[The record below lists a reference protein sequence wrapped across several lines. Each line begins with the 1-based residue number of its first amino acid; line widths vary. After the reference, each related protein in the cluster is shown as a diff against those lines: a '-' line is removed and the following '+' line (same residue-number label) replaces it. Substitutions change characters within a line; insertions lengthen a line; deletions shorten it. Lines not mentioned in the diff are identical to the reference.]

1 MAKAEFKVVGTSPAR
16 MGGVDRVIG
25 KGIYG
30 IDLMLKDQLHG
41 AILRSQYAHAKI
53 ISIDTSEAKKVP
65 GVHAV
70 VTAEDAPNVRYG
82 RSYIDRYIL
91 ARGKVR
97 YMGDPVAAVAAD
109 TPAIAKQA
117 LKKIKVTYEP
127 LPVVIDQEEAMKP
140 DAPTLHED
148 MPLPKNIPEGVKV
161 KNVCGFAAVHV
172 GDPEK
177 TMAEADVVVDE
188 VYETKMIHPQYL
200 EPRVAA
206 AQMEPNGRLTVWAN
220 AQAPFPVR
228 QEVAKMLGMPLNNVR
243 VISAEIGGG
252 FGGKGSGIT
261 SGAAI
266 EPICGLLAMKT
277 KRAVMI
283 VLDKAEE
290 TISTTI
296 RSGARMYIKTGV
308 KKDGTLVARTGKV
321 IYDTGGYSGFGV
333 QAGGRCTNMLGG
345 WYLMPNCH
353 IDGYTVYTNKQV
365 CGPVRGPGG
374 PQAAF
379 AVESHMDSIAAKLG
393 MDPVEF
399 RLKNTPK
406 AGDKIVGVPKL
417 RDVSLGE
424 TIKTAAEKIG
434 FKQVGAQFIA
444 PALGKNQ
451 GIGIATGS
459 WIESAGPGGGA
470 IVKVNEDGSITVHIG
485 KIDMGTAPRFGIPVI
500 VAEEL
505 GVPVEDVTVVNV
517 DTDASPWDAGTVGSR
532 AILVSGTASQR
543 AAIDARNQLFKM
555 AARQLEASPEDLE
568 IVDRQIRVR
577 GTPSKSVSLAT
588 VATNAH
594 NVIGEVIGRGYCDNL
609 ELMAEEKAHGS
620 SQPFTAH
627 ACIVEVDTMTGN
639 VKILKYV
646 AVHDIGQ
653 PIHLAAVEGQIEGA
667 TAMSIG
673 QALCEQVVFDKDG
686 RTMNP
691 SFVDYLMPTINMMP
705 RIETTLVHGYPGAG
719 PYGAKGAGEIA
730 CVPPMACIA
739 NAIFNATGVRI
750 KTLPLSPENVLR
762 GLKAAGKA

>member
-1 MAKAEFKVVGTSPAR
+1 MAKAEFKVIGSSPAR
-16 MGGVDRVIG
+16 MGGIERVIG
-25 KGIYG
+25 KGVYG

-53 ISIDTSEAKKVP
+53 VSVDTSEAKKIP

-82 RSYIDRYIL
+82 RSYIDRHIL

-97 YMGDPVAAVAAD
+97 FMGDPVAAVAAD
-109 TPAIAKQA
+109 TLAIAKQA
-117 LKKIKVTYEP
+117 LKKIKVVYEP
-127 LPVVIDQEEAMKP
+127 LPVVIDPEEGTKP
-140 DAPTLHED
+140 DAPVLHED
-148 MPLPKNIPEGVKV
+148 MPLPKTIPAEAKM
-161 KNVCGFAAVHV
+161 KNVCGHAVVHV
-172 GDPEK
+172 GDPDK
-177 TMAEADVVVDE
+177 AMAEADLVVDE

-200 EPRVAA
+200 EPRIAA

-228 QEVAKMLGMPLNNVR
+228 QETAKMLGLPLNNVR
-243 VISAEIGGG
+243 VISAGLGGG

-261 SGAAI
+261 SGAAV
-266 EPICGLLAMKT
+266 EPICGLLAMKA
-277 KRAVMI
+277 KRPVMI

-296 RSGARMYIKTGV
+296 RAGARMYIKTGV
-308 KKDGTLVARTGKV
+308 KKDGTIVARTGKV
-321 IYDTGGYSGFGV
+321 FYDAGGYSGFGV

-353 IDGYTVYTNKQV
+353 IEGYSVYTNKQV

-379 AVESHMDSIAAKLG
+379 AVESHMDNIAAKLG
-393 MDPVEF
+393 MDPTEF

-424 TIKTAAEKIG
+424 TIKIAKEKIG
-434 FKQVGAQFIA
+434 WGKVK
-444 PALGKNQ
+444 LEKNQ
-451 GIGIATGS
+451 GIGLATGS
-459 WIESAGPGGGA
+459 WIESAGPGGGS
-470 IVKVNEDGSITVHIG
+470 IVKVNEDGSVTVHIG
-485 KIDMGTAPRFGIPVI
+485 KIDMGTIPGFGIPMI

-505 GVPVEDVTVVNV
+505 GIPVSDVTVLNV

-532 AILVSGTASQR
+532 GILVSGGASR
-543 AAIDARNQLFKM
+543 LAAIDARNQLFKM
-555 AARQLEASPEDLE
+555 AASKLEASPDDLE
-568 IVDRQIRVR
+568 IVDKQIRVK
-577 GTPSKSVSLAT
+577 GTPAKTIALAT
-588 VATNAH
+588 VATDAH

-609 ELMAEEKAHGS
+609 ALVAEEKAHGS

-653 PIHLAAVEGQIEGA
+653 PIHRAAAEGQIEGA
-667 TAMSIG
+667 AAMSIG

-705 RIETTLVHGYPGAG
+705 RIETTLVEGFPGAG
-719 PYGAKGAGEIA
+719 PYGAKGSGEIA

-739 NAIFNATGVRI
+739 NAIFNATGVRVT
-750 KTLPLSPENVLR
+750 KLPLSPENVLR
-762 GLKAAGKA
+762 ALKEAGKA

>member
-1 MAKAEFKVVGTSPAR
+1 MAKAEYTVLGTSTPR
-16 MGGVDRVIG
+16 MGGVERVIG
-25 KGIYG
+25 AGIYG
-30 IDLMLKDQLHG
+30 IDLELKGELHG
-41 AILRSQYAHAKI
+41 GILRSQYAHAKI
-53 ISIDTSEAKKVP
+53 VSIDTSEAKKLP

-70 VTAEDAPNVRYG
+70 VTAADAPDVRYG
-82 RSYIDRYIL
+82 RTYIDRYML
-91 ARGKVR
+91 AKNKVR

-109 TPAIAKQA
+109 SPAIVKQA
-117 LKKIKVTYEP
+117 LKKIKVVYEP

-140 DAPTLHED
+140 EAPTLHDD
-148 MPLPKNIPEGVKV
+148 MPLPKNLPEGVKV
-161 KNVCGFAAVHV
+161 KNVCSYTAVHV

-177 TMAEADVVVDE
+177 AMAEADLVVDE

-200 EPRVAA
+200 EPRIAA
-206 AQMEPNGRLTVWAN
+206 AQVEPDGRITVWAN
-220 AQAPFPVR
+220 AQAPFGVR
-228 QEVAKMLGMPLNNVR
+228 TDVARLLGIPLNSVR
-243 VISAEIGGG
+243 VLATELGGG
-252 FGGKGSGIT
+252 FGGKASGIT

-266 EPICGLLAMKT
+266 EPICALLAVKA
-277 KRAVMI
+277 KRPVMI

-296 RSGARMYIKTGV
+296 RSGAKMYIKTGV
-308 KKDGTLVARTGKV
+308 KKDGTIVARTGKV
-321 IYDTGGYSGFGV
+321 VYDAGAYSGFGAM
-333 QAGGRCTNMLGG
+333 AGARCTNMLGG

-353 IDGYTVYTNKQV
+353 IDGFVVYTNKQV

-379 AVESHMDSIAAKLG
+379 AVESHMDSIATKLN

-434 FKQVGAQFIA
+434 WSNVKLQ
-444 PALGKNQ
+444 KNQ

-470 IVKVNEDGSITVHIG
+470 VVKVNEDGSVTVHIG
-485 KIDMGTAPRFGIPVI
+485 KIDMGTAPRFGIPLI
-500 VAEEL
+500 AAEEL
-505 GVPVEDVTVVNV
+505 GVPVKDITVVNV

-532 AILVSGTASQR
+532 AIIVSGTATR
-543 AAIDARNQLFKM
+543 LAAIDARNQLFKM
-555 AARQLEASPEDLE
+555 AASQLEASPDDLE
-568 IVDRQIRVR
+568 IKDKQIRVK
-577 GTPSKSVSLAT
+577 GTPSKSVPLAT
-588 VATNAH
+588 IATAAH
-594 NVIGEVIGRGYCDNL
+594 NIIGEVIGRGYCDNQAM
-609 ELMAEEKAHGS
+609 MAEEKAHGNS
-620 SQPFTAH
+620 PPFTTH
-627 ACIVEVDTMTGN
+627 ACIVEVDTNTGN

-646 AVHDIGQ
+646 AVHDIGF
-653 PIHLAAVEGQIEGA
+653 PIHPVSVEGQIEGA

-705 RIETTLVHGYPGAG
+705 RIETTLVHGYAGAG

-730 CVPPMACIA
+730 CVPPMAAIA
-739 NAIFNATGVRI
+739 NAIYNATGVRI
-750 KTLPLSPENVLR
+750 RTLPLSPENVLR
-762 GLKAAGKA
+762 GLKEAGKA

>member
-1 MAKAEFKVVGTSPAR
+1 MAKAELKIIGSSPGR
-16 MGGVDRVIG
+16 MGGVERVVG
-25 KGIYG
+25 KGVYG
-30 IDLMLKDQLHG
+30 IDLMFKDQLHG
-41 AILRSQYAHAKI
+41 AILRSQHAHAKI
-53 ISIDTSEAKKVP
+53 VSIDTSEAKKIP

-70 VTAEDAPNVRYG
+70 VTAADAPNVRYG
-82 RSYIDRYIL
+82 RSYFDRHIL
-91 ARGKVR
+91 ARDKVR
-97 YMGDPVAAVAAD
+97 FMGDPVAAVAAES
-109 TPAIAKQA
+109 PAIAKQA
-117 LKKIKVTYEP
+117 LKKIKVVYEP
-127 LPVVIDQEEAMKP
+127 LPVVIDPEEATKP
-140 DAPTLHED
+140 DAPTLHDD
-148 MPLPKNIPEGVKV
+148 MPLPKSIPADAKLKNI
-161 KNVCGFAAVHV
+161 CGHAVVHV
-172 GDPEK
+172 GDAEK
-177 TMAEADVVVDE
+177 AMAEADVVVDE

-200 EPRVAA
+200 EPRIAA

-228 QEVAKMLGMPLNNVR
+228 QETAKTLGLSLNNVR
-243 VISAEIGGG
+243 VISAGLGGG

-266 EPICGLLAMKT
+266 EPICGLLAIKA
-277 KRAVMI
+277 KRPVMI

-296 RSGARMYIKTGV
+296 RAGAKMYIKTGV
-308 KKDGTLVARTGKV
+308 KKDGTIVARTGKV
-321 IYDTGGYSGFGV
+321 FYDAGGYSGFGV

-393 MDPVEF
+393 MDPTEF
-399 RLKNTPK
+399 RLKNIPK

-424 TIKTAAEKIG
+424 TIRIAKEKIG
-434 FKQVGAQFIA
+434 WGKVK
-444 PALGKNQ
+444 LEKNQ
-451 GIGIATGS
+451 GIGLATGS
-459 WIESAGPGGGA
+459 WIESAGPGGGS
-470 IVKVNEDGSITVHIG
+470 IVKVNEDGSVTVHIG
-485 KIDMGTAPRFGIPVI
+485 KIDMGTIPGFGIPMI

-532 AILVSGTASQR
+532 GILVSGTASR
-543 AAIDARNQLFKM
+543 LAAIDARNQIFKM
-555 AARQLEASPEDLE
+555 AASQLEASPDDLE
-568 IVDRQIRVR
+568 IVDKQVRVK
-577 GTPSKSVSLAT
+577 GTPAKSVPLAT
-588 VATNAH
+588 IATNAH
-594 NVIGEVIGRGYCDNL
+594 NVIGEVIGRGYFDNVAAV
-609 ELMAEEKAHGS
+609 AEEKAHGS

-627 ACIVEVDTMTGN
+627 ACIVEVNPDTGN

-653 PIHLAAVEGQIEGA
+653 PIHKAAVEGQIEGA
-667 TAMSIG
+667 AAMSIG
-673 QALCEQVVFDKDG
+673 QALCEQVVFDDNG

-705 RIETTLVHGYPGAG
+705 RIETTLVPGFPGSG

-739 NAIFNATGVRI
+739 NAIYNATGVRI
-750 KTLPLSPENVLR
+750 RTLPLSPENVLR
-762 GLKAAGKA
+762 GLKTAGKA

>member
-1 MAKAEFKVVGTSPAR
+1 MAKPELKIIGSSPAR
-16 MGGVDRVIG
+16 MGGVERVVG
-25 KGIYG
+25 KGVYG

-53 ISIDTSEAKKVP
+53 VSIDTSEAKKIP

-70 VTAEDAPNVRYG
+70 VTAADAPNVRYG
-82 RSYIDRYIL
+82 RSYFDRHIL
-91 ARGKVR
+91 ARDKVR
-97 YMGDPVAAVAAD
+97 FMGDPVAAVAAES
-109 TPAIAKQA
+109 PAIAKQA
-117 LKKIKVTYEP
+117 LKKIKVVYEP
-127 LPVVIDQEEAMKP
+127 LPVVIDPEEATKP
-140 DAPTLHED
+140 EAPTLHED
-148 MPLPKNIPEGVKV
+148 MPLPKSIPADAKLKNI
-161 KNVCGFAAVHV
+161 CGHAVVHV

-177 TMAEADVVVDE
+177 AMAEADVVVEE

-200 EPRVAA
+200 EPRIAA
-206 AQMEPNGRLTVWAN
+206 AQMEPNGRLIVWAN

-228 QEVAKMLGMPLNNVR
+228 QETAKTLGLFLNNVR
-243 VISAEIGGG
+243 VISAGLGGG

-266 EPICGLLAMKT
+266 EPICGLLAIKAN
-277 KRAVMI
+277 RPVMI

-296 RSGARMYIKTGV
+296 RAGAKMYIKTGV
-308 KKDGTLVARTGKV
+308 KKDGTIVARTGKV
-321 IYDTGGYSGFGV
+321 FYDAGGYSGFGV

-406 AGDKIVGVPKL
+406 PGDKIVGVPKL

-424 TIKTAAEKIG
+424 TIRIAKEKIG
-434 FKQVGAQFIA
+434 WGKVK
-444 PALGKNQ
+444 LEKNQ

-470 IVKVNEDGSITVHIG
+470 IVKVNEDGSVTVHIG
-485 KIDMGTAPRFGIPVI
+485 KIDMGTIPGFGIPMI

-532 AILVSGTASQR
+532 GILVSGTASR
-543 AAIDARNQLFKM
+543 LAAIDARNQIFKM
-555 AARQLEASPEDLE
+555 AASQLEASPDDLE
-568 IVDRQIRVR
+568 IVNKQIRVK
-577 GTPSKSVSLAT
+577 GTPAKAVALAA

-594 NVIGEVIGRGYCDNL
+594 NVIGEVIGRGYFDNVAAG
-609 ELMAEEKAHGS
+609 AEEKQHGS

-627 ACIVEVDTMTGN
+627 ACIVEVNPDTGN

-653 PIHLAAVEGQIEGA
+653 PIHKAAAEGQIEGA
-667 TAMSIG
+667 AAMSIG
-673 QALCEQVVFDKDG
+673 QALCEQVVFDTNG

-705 RIETTLVHGYPGAG
+705 RIETTLVSGYPGAG

-730 CVPPMACIA
+730 CVPPMAAIA
-739 NAIFNATGVRI
+739 NAIYNAAGVRI
-750 KTLPLSPENVLR
+750 TKLPLSPENVLR
-762 GLKAAGKA
+762 ALKEAGKA

>member
-1 MAKAEFKVVGTSPAR
+1 MTLVVGKRVRPLDWERRT
-16 MGGVDRVIG
+16 GGEDAYAGDISFEGLLIG
-25 KGIYG
+25 R
-30 IDLMLKDQLHG
+30 
-41 AILRSQYAHAKI
+41 ILRSPHPHAEIAHL
-53 ISIDTSEAKKVP
+53 DTSRARSLP

-70 VTAEDAPNVRYG
+70 VTAADAPDVRYG

-91 ARGKVR
+91 ARHKVR
-97 YMGDPVAAVAAD
+97 FMGDPVAAVAAD

-117 LKKIKVTYEP
+117 LKKIKVVYEP
-127 LPVVIDQEEAMKP
+127 LPVLIDQEDAMRP
-140 DAPTLHED
+140 DAPTLHDD
-148 MPLPKNIPEGVKV
+148 MPLPKNLPEGVKV
-161 KNVCGFAAVHV
+161 KNVCGFATVRV
-172 GDPEK
+172 GDAEK
-177 TMAEADVVVDE
+177 AMAEADIVVDE

-200 EPRVAA
+200 EPRIAA
-206 AQMEPNGRLTVWAN
+206 AQVEPNGRLTVWAN

-228 QEVAKMLGMPLNNVR
+228 QEVAKMLGLPLNNVR
-243 VISAEIGGG
+243 VISAELGGG

-261 SGAAI
+261 SGAAV
-266 EPICGLLAMKT
+266 EPICALLAIKA
-277 KRAVMI
+277 KRPVMI

-296 RSGARMYIKTGV
+296 RSGAKMYIKTGV
-308 KKDGTLVARTGKV
+308 KKDGAIVARIGKV
-321 IYDTGGYSGFGV
+321 IYDAGGYSGFGV

-379 AVESHMDSIAAKLG
+379 AVESHMDSIAARLG
-393 MDPVEF
+393 MDPAEF
-399 RLKNTPK
+399 RLKNIPK

-424 TIKTAAEKIG
+424 TIRIAKEKIG
-434 FKQVGAQFIA
+434 WGNVK
-444 PALGKNQ
+444 LEKNQ
-451 GIGIATGS
+451 GIGMATGS

-470 IVKVNEDGSITVHIG
+470 TIKINEDGSVTVHIG
-485 KIDMGTAPRFGIPVI
+485 KIDMGTIPGFGIPLI

-505 GVPVEDVTVVNV
+505 GIPVSDVTVANV

-532 AILVSGTASQR
+532 GILVSGTASR
-543 AAIDARNQLFKM
+543 LAAIDARNQLFKM

-594 NVIGEVIGRGYCDNL
+594 TVIGEVIGRGYCDNL
-609 ELMAEEKAHGS
+609 QLMAEEKAHGS

-627 ACIVEVDTMTGN
+627 ACIVEVSPDTGN

-653 PIHLAAVEGQIEGA
+653 PIHKAAVEGQIEGA

-705 RIETTLVHGYPGAG
+705 RIETTLVEGYPGAG

-762 GLKAAGKA
+762 GLKEAGKA

>member
-1 MAKAEFKVVGTSPAR
+1 MAKAELKIIGSSPAR
-16 MGGVDRVIG
+16 MGGVERVVG
-25 KGIYG
+25 KGVYG

-41 AILRSQYAHAKI
+41 AILRSQYAHANI
-53 ISIDTSEAKKVP
+53 VSIDTSEAKKIP

-70 VTAEDAPNVRYG
+70 VTAADAPNVRYG
-82 RSYIDRYIL
+82 RSYIDRHIL

-97 YMGDPVAAVAAD
+97 FMGDPVAAVAAES
-109 TPAIAKQA
+109 PAIAKQA
-117 LKKIKVTYEP
+117 LKKIKVVYEP
-127 LPVVIDQEEAMKP
+127 LPVAIDPEEATKP
-140 DAPTLHED
+140 AAPTLHED
-148 MPLPKNIPEGVKV
+148 MPLPKTIPADAGLKNICGHAVVKV
-161 KNVCGFAAVHV
+161 
-172 GDPEK
+172 GDAEK
-177 TMAEADVVVDE
+177 AMAEADLVVDE

-200 EPRVAA
+200 EPRIAA

-228 QEVAKMLGMPLNNVR
+228 QEVAKTLGLALNNVR
-243 VISAEIGGG
+243 VISAGLGGG

-261 SGAAI
+261 SGAAV
-266 EPICGLLAMKT
+266 EPICGLLAIKA
-277 KRAVMI
+277 KRPVMI

-296 RSGARMYIKTGV
+296 RAGAKMYIKTGV
-308 KKDGTLVARTGKV
+308 KKDGTIVARTGKV
-321 IYDTGGYSGFGV
+321 FYDAGGYSGFGV
-333 QAGGRCTNMLGG
+333 QAGGRCANMLGG

-353 IDGYTVYTNKQV
+353 IEGYSVYTNKQV

-393 MDPVEF
+393 MDPTEF
-399 RLKNTPK
+399 RLKNMPK

-424 TIKTAAEKIG
+424 TIKIAKEKIG
-434 FKQVGAQFIA
+434 WGKVK
-444 PALGKNQ
+444 LEKNQ
-451 GIGIATGS
+451 GIGLATGS
-459 WIESAGPGGGA
+459 WIESAGPGGGS
-470 IVKVNEDGSITVHIG
+470 IVKVNEDGSVTVHIG
-485 KIDMGTAPRFGIPVI
+485 KIDMGTIPGFGIPMI

-505 GVPVEDVTVVNV
+505 GIPVSDVTVVNV

-532 AILVSGTASQR
+532 GILVSGTASR
-543 AAIDARNQLFKM
+543 LAAIDARNQIFKM
-555 AARQLEASPEDLE
+555 ASSKLEASPDDLE
-568 IVDRQIRVR
+568 IVDKQIRVK
-577 GTPSKSVSLAT
+577 GTPAKAVALAT
-588 VATNAH
+588 VATDAH

-609 ELMAEEKAHGS
+609 ALMAEEKAHGS
-620 SQPFTAH
+620 SQPFTTH
-627 ACIVEVDTMTGN
+627 ACIVEVSPDTGN

-653 PIHLAAVEGQIEGA
+653 PIHRAAAEGQIEGA
-667 TAMSIG
+667 AAMSIG
-673 QALCEQVVFDKDG
+673 QALCEQVVFDQNGK
-686 RTMNP
+686 TMNP

-705 RIETTLVHGYPGAG
+705 RIETTLVEGYPGAG

-750 KTLPLSPENVLR
+750 NKLPLSPENVLR

>member
-1 MAKAEFKVVGTSPAR
+1 MAKAEFKIIGTSPAR
-16 MGGVDRVIG
+16 MGGVERVVG
-25 KGIYG
+25 KGVYG

-53 ISIDTSEAKKVP
+53 VSIDTSEAKKIP
-65 GVHAV
+65 GVHTV
-70 VTAEDAPNVRYG
+70 VTAADAPNVRFG
-82 RSYIDRYIL
+82 RSYFDRHIL
-91 ARGKVR
+91 ARDKVR
-97 YMGDPVAAVAAD
+97 FMGDPVAAVAAES
-109 TPAIAKQA
+109 PAIAKQA
-117 LKKIKVTYEP
+117 LKKIKVVYEP
-127 LPVVIDQEEAMKP
+127 LPVAIDPEEATKP
-140 DAPTLHED
+140 EAPTLHED
-148 MPLPKNIPEGVKV
+148 MPLPKSIPADAKLKNI
-161 KNVCGFAAVHV
+161 CGHAVAHV
-172 GDPEK
+172 GDAEK
-177 TMAEADVVVDE
+177 AMAEADVVVEE

-200 EPRVAA
+200 EPRIAA

-228 QEVAKMLGMPLNNVR
+228 QETAKTLGLSLNNVR
-243 VISAEIGGG
+243 VISAGLGGG

-266 EPICGLLAMKT
+266 EPICGLLAIKA
-277 KRAVMI
+277 KRPVMI

-296 RSGARMYIKTGV
+296 RAGAKMYIKTGV
-308 KKDGTLVARTGKV
+308 KKDGTIVARTGKV
-321 IYDTGGYSGFGV
+321 FYDAGGYSGFGV

-406 AGDKIVGVPKL
+406 PGDKIVGVPKL

-424 TIKTAAEKIG
+424 TIRIAKEKIG
-434 FKQVGAQFIA
+434 WGKVK
-444 PALGKNQ
+444 LEKNQ

-470 IVKVNEDGSITVHIG
+470 IVKVNEDGSVTVHIG
-485 KIDMGTAPRFGIPVI
+485 KIDMGTIPGFGIPMI

-532 AILVSGTASQR
+532 GILVSGTASR
-543 AAIDARNQLFKM
+543 LAAIDARNQIFKM
-555 AARQLEASPEDLE
+555 AASQLEASPDDLE
-568 IVDRQIRVR
+568 IVDKQIRVK
-577 GTPSKSVSLAT
+577 GTPAKAVALAT
-588 VATNAH
+588 IATNAH
-594 NVIGEVIGRGYCDNL
+594 NVIGEVIGRGYFDNVAAV
-609 ELMAEEKAHGS
+609 AEEKQHGS

-627 ACIVEVDTMTGN
+627 ACIVEVNPDTGN

-653 PIHLAAVEGQIEGA
+653 PIHKAAVEGQIEGA
-667 TAMSIG
+667 AAMSIG
-673 QALCEQVVFDKDG
+673 QALCEQVVFDTNG

-705 RIETTLVHGYPGAG
+705 RIETTLVSGYPGAG

-730 CVPPMACIA
+730 CVPPMAAIA
-739 NAIFNATGVRI
+739 NAIYNATGVRI

-762 GLKAAGKA
+762 ALKEAGKA

>member
-16 MGGVDRVIG
+16 MGGVERVVG

-30 IDLMLKDQLHG
+30 IDLMLKDELHG
-41 AILRSQYAHAKI
+41 GILRSQYAHAKI
-53 ISIDTSEAKKVP
+53 VSIDTSEAKKIP

-70 VTAEDAPNVRYG
+70 VTAADAPDVRYG

-91 ARGKVR
+91 ARNKVR
-97 YMGDPVAAVAAD
+97 YMGDPVAAVAAE
-109 TPAIAKQA
+109 TPAIVKQA
-117 LKKIKVTYEP
+117 LKKIKVVYEP
-127 LPVVIDQEEAMKP
+127 LPVVIDSEEAMKP
-140 DAPTLHED
+140 EAPTLHED
-148 MPLPKNIPEGVKV
+148 MPLPKNLPEGVKV
-161 KNVCGFAAVHV
+161 KNVCSYTAVHV
-172 GDPEK
+172 GEPEK
-177 TMAEADVVVDE
+177 AMAEADVVVDE

-200 EPRVAA
+200 EPRMAA
-206 AQMEPNGRLTVWAN
+206 AQVEANGRLTIWAN
-220 AQAPFPVR
+220 AQAPFSIR
-228 QEVAKMLGMPLNNVR
+228 AETAKMLGLPLNSVR
-243 VISAEIGGG
+243 IISAELGGG

-261 SGAAI
+261 SGAAV
-266 EPICGLLAMKT
+266 EPICGLLAMKA

-296 RSGARMYIKTGV
+296 RAGAKMYIKTGV
-308 KKDGTLVARTGKV
+308 KKDGTIVARIGKV
-321 IYDTGGYSGFGV
+321 IYDTGGYSGFGA

-393 MDPVEF
+393 MDPTEF
-399 RLKNTPK
+399 RLKNIPK

-424 TIKTAAEKIG
+424 TIRIAKEKIG
-434 FKQVGAQFIA
+434 WGKVK
-444 PALGKNQ
+444 LEKNQ
-451 GIGIATGS
+451 GIGLATGS

-470 IVKVNEDGSITVHIG
+470 IVKVNEDGSVTVHIG
-485 KIDMGTAPRFGIPVI
+485 KIDMGTIPGFGIPMI

-505 GVPVEDVTVVNV
+505 GIPTSDVTVVNV

-532 AILVSGTASQR
+532 GILVSGTASR
-543 AAIDARNQLFKM
+543 LAAIDARNQLFKM

-577 GTPSKSVSLAT
+577 GTPSKSVSLA
-588 VATNAH
+588 VIATAAH

-609 ELMAEEKAHGS
+609 ELVAEDKAHGS

-627 ACIVEVDTMTGN
+627 ACIVEVNRDTGN

-667 TAMSIG
+667 AAMSIG

-686 RTMNP
+686 KTMNP

-705 RIETTLVHGYPGAG
+705 HIETTLVRGYPGSG

-739 NAIFNATGVRI
+739 NAIFNATGVRVN
-750 KTLPLSPENVLR
+750 KLPLSPENVLR
-762 GLKAAGKA
+762 ALKEAGKA

>member
-1 MAKAEFKVVGTSPAR
+1 MAKAELKVIGTSPAR
-16 MGGVDRVIG
+16 MGGVERVIG
-25 KGIYG
+25 KGVYG

-41 AILRSQYAHAKI
+41 VILRSQYAHAKI
-53 ISIDTSEAKKVP
+53 VSIDTSEAKKIP

-70 VTAEDAPNVRYG
+70 VTADDAPNVRYG
-82 RSYIDRYIL
+82 RSYIDRHIL

-97 YMGDPVAAVAAD
+97 FMGDPVAAVAAES
-109 TPAIAKQA
+109 PSIAKQA
-117 LKKIKVTYEP
+117 LKKIKIVYDP
-127 LPVVIDQEEAMKP
+127 LPVVIDPEEATKAN
-140 DAPTLHED
+140 APTLHED
-148 MPLPKNIPEGVKV
+148 MPLPKTIPADAGLRNI
-161 KNVCGFAAVHV
+161 CGHTAVRV
-172 GDPEK
+172 GDAAK
-177 TMAEADVVVDE
+177 AMAEADIVVDE

-200 EPRVAA
+200 EPRIAA

-228 QEVAKMLGMPLNNVR
+228 QEVAKTLGLPLNSVR
-243 VISAEIGGG
+243 VISAGLGGG

-266 EPICGLLAMKT
+266 EPICGLLAIKA
-277 KRAVMI
+277 KRPVMI

-296 RSGARMYIKTGV
+296 RAGARMYIKTGV
-308 KKDGTLVARTGKV
+308 KKDGTIVARTGKV
-321 IYDTGGYSGFGV
+321 FYDAGGYSGFGV

-379 AVESHMDSIAAKLG
+379 AVESHMDSIAAKLD
-393 MDPVEF
+393 MDPAEF
-399 RLKNTPK
+399 RLKNIPK

-424 TIKTAAEKIG
+424 TIRTAAEKIG
-434 FKQVGAQFIA
+434 YNQVGAKFIA
-444 PALGKNQ
+444 PSLGKNQ

-470 IVKVNEDGSITVHIG
+470 IVKVNEDGSVTVHIG
-485 KIDMGTAPRFGIPVI
+485 KIDMGTIPGFGIPMI

-505 GVPVEDVTVVNV
+505 GIPVSDVTVVNV

-532 AILVSGTASQR
+532 GILVSGTASR
-543 AAIDARNQLFKM
+543 LAAIDARNQLLKM
-555 AARQLEASPEDLE
+555 AASKLEASPDDLE
-568 IVDRQIRVR
+568 IVDKQIRVK
-577 GTPSKSVSLAT
+577 GTPAKSVSLAA
-588 VATNAH
+588 VATDAH

-609 ELMAEEKAHGS
+609 QLVAEEKAHGS
-620 SQPFTAH
+620 SQPFTTH
-627 ACIVEVDTMTGN
+627 ACIVEVSPDTGN

-653 PIHLAAVEGQIEGA
+653 PIHRAAAEGQIEGA
-667 TAMSIG
+667 AAMSIG

-705 RIETTLVHGYPGAG
+705 RIETTLVSGYPGAG

-730 CVPPMACIA
+730 CVPPMAAIA
-739 NAIFNATGVRI
+739 NAIYNATGVRI
-750 KTLPLSPENVLR
+750 KTLPLNPENVLR
-762 GLKAAGKA
+762 ALKEAGKA

>member
-1 MAKAEFKVVGTSPAR
+1 MAKAELKIIGSSPAR
-16 MGGVDRVIG
+16 MGGVERVVG
-25 KGIYG
+25 KGVYG

-53 ISIDTSEAKKVP
+53 VSIDTSEAKKIP

-70 VTAEDAPNVRYG
+70 VTAADAPNVRYG
-82 RSYIDRYIL
+82 RSYFDRHIL
-91 ARGKVR
+91 ARDKVR
-97 YMGDPVAAVAAD
+97 FMGDPVAAVAAES
-109 TPAIAKQA
+109 PAIAKQA
-117 LKKIKVTYEP
+117 LKKIKVVYEP
-127 LPVVIDQEEAMKP
+127 LPVVIDPEEATKP
-140 DAPTLHED
+140 DAPTLHDD
-148 MPLPKNIPEGVKV
+148 MPLPKSIPADAKLKNI
-161 KNVCGFAAVHV
+161 CGHAVVHV
-172 GDPEK
+172 GDAEK
-177 TMAEADVVVDE
+177 AMAEADVVVDE

-200 EPRVAA
+200 EPRIAA

-228 QEVAKMLGMPLNNVR
+228 QETAKTLGLSLNNVR
-243 VISAEIGGG
+243 VISAGLGGG

-266 EPICGLLAMKT
+266 EPICGLLAIKA
-277 KRAVMI
+277 KRPVMI

-296 RSGARMYIKTGV
+296 RAGAKMYIKTGV
-308 KKDGTLVARTGKV
+308 KKDGTIVARTGKV
-321 IYDTGGYSGFGV
+321 FYDAGGYSGFGV

-393 MDPVEF
+393 MDPTEF
-399 RLKNTPK
+399 RLKNIPK

-424 TIKTAAEKIG
+424 TIRIAKEKIG
-434 FKQVGAQFIA
+434 WGKVK
-444 PALGKNQ
+444 LEKNQ
-451 GIGIATGS
+451 GIGLATGS
-459 WIESAGPGGGA
+459 WIESAGPGGGS
-470 IVKVNEDGSITVHIG
+470 IVKVNEDGSVTVHIG
-485 KIDMGTAPRFGIPVI
+485 KIDMGTIPGFGIPMI

-532 AILVSGTASQR
+532 GILVSGTASR
-543 AAIDARNQLFKM
+543 LAAIDARNQIFKM
-555 AARQLEASPEDLE
+555 AASQLEASPDDLE
-568 IVDRQIRVR
+568 IVDKQVRVK
-577 GTPSKSVSLAT
+577 GTPAKSVPLAT
-588 VATNAH
+588 IATNAH
-594 NVIGEVIGRGYCDNL
+594 NVIGEVIGRGYFDNVAAV
-609 ELMAEEKAHGS
+609 AEEKAHGS

-627 ACIVEVDTMTGN
+627 ACIVEVNPDTGN

-653 PIHLAAVEGQIEGA
+653 PIHKAAVEGQIEGA
-667 TAMSIG
+667 AAMSIG
-673 QALCEQVVFDKDG
+673 QALCEQVVFDDNG

-705 RIETTLVHGYPGAG
+705 RIETTLVPGFPGSG

-739 NAIFNATGVRI
+739 NAIYNATGVRI
-750 KTLPLSPENVLR
+750 RTLPLSPENVLR
-762 GLKAAGKA
+762 GLKTAGKA

>member
-1 MAKAEFKVVGTSPAR
+1 MAKAELKVIGSSPPR
-16 MGGVDRVIG
+16 MGGVERVVG
-25 KGIYG
+25 KGVYG

-53 ISIDTSEAKKVP
+53 VSIDTSEAKKIP

-70 VTAEDAPNVRYG
+70 VTAADAPNVRYG
-82 RSYIDRYIL
+82 RSYFDRHIL
-91 ARGKVR
+91 ARDKVR
-97 YMGDPVAAVAAD
+97 FMGDPVAAVAAES
-109 TPAIAKQA
+109 PAIAKQA
-117 LKKIKVTYEP
+117 LKKIKVVYES
-127 LPVVIDQEEAMKP
+127 LPVAIDPEETTKP
-140 DAPTLHED
+140 EAPTLHED
-148 MPLPKNIPEGVKV
+148 MPLPKTISADAKV
-161 KNVCGFAAVHV
+161 KNICGHAVVHV
-172 GDPEK
+172 GDAEK
-177 TMAEADVVVDE
+177 AMAEADVVVEE

-200 EPRVAA
+200 EPRIAA
-206 AQMEPNGRLTVWAN
+206 AQMEPNGRLTIWAN

-228 QEVAKMLGMPLNNVR
+228 QETAKTLGLSLNNVR
-243 VISAEIGGG
+243 VISAGLGGG

-266 EPICGLLAMKT
+266 EPICGLLAIKA
-277 KRAVMI
+277 KRPVMI

-296 RSGARMYIKTGV
+296 RAGAKMYIKTGV
-308 KKDGTLVARTGKV
+308 KKDGTIVARTGKV
-321 IYDTGGYSGFGV
+321 FYDAGGYSGFGV

-399 RLKNTPK
+399 RLKNVPK
-406 AGDKIVGVPKL
+406 PGDKIVGVPKL
-417 RDVSLGE
+417 RDVSLGD
-424 TIKTAAEKIG
+424 TIKIAAEKIG
-434 FKQVGAQFIA
+434 WGKVK
-444 PALGKNQ
+444 LEKNQ
-451 GIGIATGS
+451 GIGLATGS

-470 IVKVNEDGSITVHIG
+470 IVKVNEDGSVTVHIG
-485 KIDMGTAPRFGIPVI
+485 KIDMGTIPGFGIPMI

-532 AILVSGTASQR
+532 GILVSGTASR
-543 AAIDARNQLFKM
+543 LAAIDARNQIFKM
-555 AARQLEASPEDLE
+555 AASQLEASPDDLE
-568 IVDRQIRVR
+568 IVNKQIRVK
-577 GTPSKSVSLAT
+577 GTPAKAVALAT

-594 NVIGEVIGRGYCDNL
+594 NVIGEVIGRGYFDNVAAG
-609 ELMAEEKAHGS
+609 AEEKQHGS

-627 ACIVEVDTMTGN
+627 ACIVEVSPDTGN

-653 PIHLAAVEGQIEGA
+653 PIHKAAAEGQIEGA
-667 TAMSIG
+667 AAMSIG

-705 RIETTLVHGYPGAG
+705 RIETTLVSGYPGAG

-750 KTLPLSPENVLR
+750 NKLPLSPENVLMA
-762 GLKAAGKA
+762 LKEAGKA

>member
-1 MAKAEFKVVGTSPAR
+1 MAKPEFKFVGTSPAR

-25 KGIYG
+25 KGVYG

-41 AILRSQYAHAKI
+41 AILRSEYAHAKI
-53 ISIDTSEAKKVP
+53 VSIDTSEAKKVP

-70 VTAEDAPNVRYG
+70 VTAADAPDVRYG

-91 ARGKVR
+91 ARHKVR
-97 YMGDPVAAVAAD
+97 FMGDPVAAVAAES
-109 TPAIAKQA
+109 PAIAKQA
-117 LKKIKVTYEP
+117 LKKIKVVYEP
-127 LPVVIDQEEAMKP
+127 LPVALDPEEATKP
-140 DAPTLHED
+140 EAPTLHDD
-148 MPLPKNIPEGVKV
+148 MPLPKSIPADAKLKNI
-161 KNVCGFAAVHV
+161 CGHTVVHV
-172 GDPEK
+172 GDPDK
-177 TMAEADVVVDE
+177 AMAEADVVVDE

-200 EPRVAA
+200 EPRIAA

-243 VISAEIGGG
+243 VISADLGGG

-266 EPICGLLAMKT
+266 EPICGLLAIKA
-277 KRAVMI
+277 KRPVMI

-308 KKDGTLVARTGKV
+308 KKDGTIVARTGKV
-321 IYDTGGYSGFGV
+321 FYDAGGYSGFGV

-379 AVESHMDSIAAKLG
+379 AVESHMDSIAAKIG

-399 RLKNTPK
+399 RRKNTPK

-434 FKQVGAQFIA
+434 WGKVK
-444 PALGKNQ
+444 LGKNQ

-459 WIESAGPGGGA
+459 WIESAGPGGGS
-470 IVKVNEDGSITVHIG
+470 IVKVNEDGSVTVHIG
-485 KIDMGTAPRFGIPVI
+485 KIDMGTAPRFGIPLI
-500 VAEEL
+500 AAEEL
-505 GVPVEDVTVVNV
+505 GVPVTDVTVLNV

-532 AILVSGTASQR
+532 AMLVSGTATKL
-543 AAIDARNQLFKM
+543 AAIDARNQIFKM
-555 AARQLEASPEDLE
+555 AASQLEASPDDLE
-568 IVDRQIRVR
+568 IVDRQIRVK
-577 GTPSKSVSLAT
+577 GTPSKAVALAT
-588 VATNAH
+588 IATNAH

-609 ELMAEEKAHGS
+609 ALMAEEKAHGS
-620 SQPFTAH
+620 SQPFTTH
-627 ACIVEVDTMTGN
+627 ACIVEVSPDTGN

-673 QALCEQVVFDKDG
+673 QALCEQVVFDQNGK
-686 RTMNP
+686 TMNP

-705 RIETTLVHGYPGAG
+705 RIETTLVSGYPGAG
-719 PYGAKGAGEIA
+719 PYGSKGAGEIA
-730 CVPPMACIA
+730 CVPPMAAIA

-750 KTLPLSPENVLR
+750 TKLPLSPENVLR
-762 GLKAAGKA
+762 GLKEAGKA

>member
-1 MAKAEFKVVGTSPAR
+1 MAKAEYTVLGTSTPR
-16 MGGVDRVIG
+16 MGGVERVIG
-25 KGIYG
+25 AGIYG
-30 IDLMLKDQLHG
+30 IDLELKGELHG
-41 AILRSQYAHAKI
+41 GILRSQYAHAKI
-53 ISIDTSEAKKVP
+53 VSIDTSEAKKIP

-70 VTAEDAPNVRYG
+70 VTAADAPDVRYG
-82 RSYIDRYIL
+82 RTYIDRYML
-91 ARGKVR
+91 AKNKVR

-109 TPAIAKQA
+109 SPAIVKQA
-117 LKKIKVTYEP
+117 LKKIKVVYEP

-140 DAPTLHED
+140 EAPTLHDD
-148 MPLPKNIPEGVKV
+148 MPLPKNLPEGVKV
-161 KNVCGFAAVHV
+161 KNVCSYTAVHV

-177 TMAEADVVVDE
+177 AMAEADLVVDE

-200 EPRVAA
+200 EPRIAA
-206 AQMEPNGRLTVWAN
+206 AQVEPDGRITVWAN
-220 AQAPFPVR
+220 AQAPFGVR
-228 QEVAKMLGMPLNNVR
+228 TDVARLLGIPLNNVR
-243 VISAEIGGG
+243 VLATELGGG
-252 FGGKGSGIT
+252 FGGKASGIT

-266 EPICGLLAMKT
+266 EPICALLAVKA
-277 KRAVMI
+277 KRPVMI

-296 RSGARMYIKTGV
+296 RSGAKMYIKTGV
-308 KKDGTLVARTGKV
+308 KKDGTIVARTGKV
-321 IYDTGGYSGFGV
+321 VYDAGAYSGFGAM
-333 QAGGRCTNMLGG
+333 AGARCTNMLGG

-353 IDGYTVYTNKQV
+353 IDGYVVYTNKQV

-379 AVESHMDSIAAKLG
+379 AVESHMDSIAAKLN

-434 FKQVGAQFIA
+434 WSNVKLQ
-444 PALGKNQ
+444 KNQ

-470 IVKVNEDGSITVHIG
+470 VVKVNEDGSVTVHIG
-485 KIDMGTAPRFGIPVI
+485 KIDMGTAPRFGIPLI
-500 VAEEL
+500 AAEEL
-505 GVPVEDVTVVNV
+505 GVPVNDITVVNV

-532 AILVSGTASQR
+532 AIIVSGTATR
-543 AAIDARNQLFKM
+543 LAAIDARNQLFKM
-555 AARQLEASPEDLE
+555 AAGQLEASPDDLE
-568 IVDRQIRVR
+568 IKDRQIRVK
-577 GTPSKSVSLAT
+577 GTPSKSVPLAT
-588 VATNAH
+588 IATAAH
-594 NVIGEVIGRGYCDNL
+594 NIIGEVIGRGYCDNQAM
-609 ELMAEEKAHGS
+609 MAEEKAHGNS
-620 SQPFTAH
+620 PPFTAH
-627 ACIVEVDTMTGN
+627 ACIVEVDTNTGN

-646 AVHDIGQ
+646 AVHDVGF
-653 PIHLAAVEGQIEGA
+653 PIHPVAVEGQIEGA

-686 RTMNP
+686 KTMNP

-705 RIETTLVHGYPGAG
+705 RIETTLIHGYPGAG

-730 CVPPMACIA
+730 CVPPMAAIA
-739 NAIFNATGVRI
+739 NAIYNATGVRI
-750 KTLPLSPENVLR
+750 RTLPLSPENVLR
-762 GLKAAGKA
+762 GLKEAGKA